1 MYDEDDW
8 TPSIGW
14 GIALRKASKRA
25 GIVLVGLTVGLYL
38 FWPVMAA
45 IIQLKSLGLGAVAGF
60 WMMVLVLVSSAVG
73 VALASVIV
81 RGLKA
86 DSALEG
92 WRLLVPMLL
101 IVTVTLVG
109 ACYLATA
116 LREMPGEMLIVPLCA
131 MFLWSWVGC
140 VVKLLI
146 M

>member
-8 TPSIGW
+8 TPAIGW
-14 GIALRKASKRA
+14 GIALRKAGMRA
-25 GIVLVGLTVGLYL
+25 GIVFAGLTVGLYL
-38 FWPVMAA
+38 FWPVVEA
-45 IIQLKSLGLGAVAGF
+45 ILEISALGLGAVSGF
-60 WMMVLVLVSSAVG
+60 WMILLVLFSSAVG
-73 VALASVIV
+73 ATLAHVIV

-92 WRLLVPMLL
+92 WRLLLPMLL
-101 IVTVTLVG
+101 IVTATQAGAFRLV
-109 ACYLATA
+109 AF
-116 LREMPGEMLIVPLCA
+116 LRGVSSAMLIVPLCA